1 MEHWPNLLKLI
12 TEEMI
17 AYIAIMDIGTVSNG
31 IILISKLLS
40 RVSPNIQAMT
50 VETKNDQGNSILS
63 QKSPPMSPLHQD
75 LEFFSREGATDKVN
89 ESEVIMEC
97 VKLSKKLFQKFI
109 NSHVLAQCH
118 KTVLILKHFERN
130 SEPLSVEI
138 DSVTEKSNCDKDDEL
153 KKSEAFAKICSYMVQ
168 LSCFP
173 VAITTNAVASCPGV
187 VLIFFNIF

>member
-1 MEHWPNLLKLI
+1 
-12 TEEMI
+12 
-17 AYIAIMDIGTVSNG
+17 MDIQTVSNG

-75 LEFFSREGATDKVN
+75 LEFFSHEGSIDKVK

-97 VKLSKKLFQKFI
+97 VNLSKKLFRKFI
-109 NSHVLAQCH
+109 NSHVLTQCH
-118 KTVLILKHFERN
+118 KTVLILKNFERN
-130 SEPLSVEI
+130 SEPLSSEM
-138 DSVTEKSNCDKDDEL
+138 DSVTEKSNYGKDDEQ
-153 KKSEAFAKICSYMVQ
+153 KKSEAFAQICRYIVQ

-173 VAITTNAVASCPGV
+173 VAMTTSVVASSPGL
-187 VLIFFNIF
+187 VLIFFHIF